1 MRTRTSRRYRAE
13 RKQLEGGEIRDV
25 VQDVLQTGRAQIIF
39 EPLKEMIRALISS
52 TDVRRGREDR
62 Q

>member
-25 VQDVLQTGRAQIIF
+25 VPDVPQDGGAQIIF
-39 EPLKEMIRALISS
+39 EPLKRTIRALTSS
-52 TDVRRGREDR
+52 TGVRRCRKDG